1 MAASSSTSSR
11 RNRNRSK
18 GSLWDSRRTLCSTT
32 RTARTR
38 PPLRDRLPEMHT
50 ITASHIIDTADAS
63 PPVKRQRLGRAV
75 TQSSVTKAE
84 WIKLRSVRVN
94 VFGIAAA
101 AVALVLLG
109 VLFSTLGGTDMGPGG
124 TATDSVT
131 FAFGGMVLSQLII
144 GVLAALFVGSEYAS
158 GLIRTTFGAVA
169 RRTRVLRAKAI
180 VFGGAAWLA
189 MTIGAFGAFFAVI
202 GIAVGFLVRS
212 TAAAIGVL
220 LGLLMVAPLLAEL
233 LPGTVGDALTKI
245 LPSNAGDAMMSVT
258 SRDTLLSPWLGFAVL
273 AAWVVGLLAVAAV
286 TLRRRDA

>member
-1 MAASSSTSSR
+1 M
-11 RNRNRSK
+11 N
-18 GSLWDSRRTLCSTT
+18 
-32 RTARTR
+32 
-38 PPLRDRLPEMHT
+38 T
-50 ITASHIIDTADAS
+50 ITASHISDTVDTS
-63 PPVKRQRLGRAV
+63 PPVERQRLGRAV
-75 TQSSVTKAE
+75 TQWSVTKAE

-94 VFGIAAA
+94 VVGIAAA

-109 VLFSTLGGTDMGPGG
+109 VLFSALAPKDMGPGG
-124 TATDSVT
+124 TATDSVS
-131 FAFGGMVLSQLII
+131 FAFGGISLSQLII

-189 MTIGAFGAFFAVI
+189 MTVGALGAFFAGSAVYSGNLPSYSIGDPGVLRAVLSAGFYGGCVALI

-212 TAAAIGVL
+212 TAAAIGAL
-220 LGLLMVAPLLAEL
+220 IGLLMLAPLLVEL
-233 LPGTVGDALTKI
+233 LPGTIGDTLTKI

-258 SRDTLLSPWLGFAVL
+258 SRHSLLSPLPASAVL
-273 AAWVVGLLAVAAV
+273 VAWVVGLLAIAGV

>member
-1 MAASSSTSSR
+1 
-11 RNRNRSK
+11 
-18 GSLWDSRRTLCSTT
+18 
-32 RTARTR
+32 
-38 PPLRDRLPEMHT
+38 MHA
-50 ITASHIIDTADAS
+50 ITPSHIDDTADANR
-63 PPVKRQRLGRAV
+63 PVMRQRLGRAV
-75 TQSSVTKAE
+75 TQWSVTKAE

-94 VFGIAAA
+94 VIGIAAA

-109 VLFSTLGGTDMGPGG
+109 VLFSALAPTDMGPGG
-124 TATDSVT
+124 TATDSVSL
-131 FAFGGMVLSQLII
+131 AFGGTSLSQLII

-189 MTIGAFGAFFAVI
+189 MTVGALGAFFAGSAVYSGNLPSYSIGDPGVLRAVLSAGFYGGCVALI

-212 TAAAIGVL
+212 TAAAIGAL
-220 LGLLMVAPLLAEL
+220 IGLLMLAPLLVEL
-233 LPGTVGDALTKI
+233 LPGTIGDTLTKI

-258 SRDTLLSPWLGFAVL
+258 SRHSLLSPLPASAVL
-273 AAWVVGLLAVAAV
+273 VAWVVGLLAIAGV